1 MCLQEAVQRVA
12 ERRNIDI
19 CSQCIQQLD
28 ILQKHVE
35 ADDDLSKIEWAREL
49 GIDHANSAANTEPEM
64 RALPAIDYRAA

>member
-1 MCLQEAVQRVA
+1 MQRVA

-35 ADDDLSKIEWAREL
+35 AENDLSKIEWAREL
-49 GIDHANSAANTEPEM
+49 GIDHANLAANDDPEM
-64 RALPAIDYRAA
+64 RALPTIDYIAA